1 MAYENGKT
9 YWIVPADN
17 QQVALNVYGNGQV
30 SQNRNVNLWQRH
42 ATADQLWLVE
52 VDPGGGFARIKT
64 RLDTAYALNIWLG
77 ADDYGNCDLHTWR
90 DNTNDSKVNFLT
102 VDAAQNRY
110 RIQCYRNDADNDLF
124 LTAESTASGANVRWT
139 ARDDQALQV
148 WDLVEYTGD
157 AGGSGTGGWNGSRHI
172 GSLIAV
178 TAQNQYGAPYNQYS
192 SVFQSNACYI
202 ASLISAANGLGR
214 EASLAQAM
222 AEGCVTDAYR
232 NGYSPGYVF
241 RTPSFITVEKNQP
254 YTAANIYRQVRQLE
268 RPVLVYGYSAARQ
281 SGHYAVVYYTT
292 ATDAATLTSYN
303 TFVMDSALG
312 WVPLQKFLNLYSSN
326 LSLAYC
332 S

>member
-139 ARDDQALQV
+139 AWDDQALQV

-157 AGGSGTGGWNGSRHI
+157 AGGQRHRR
-172 GSLIAV
+172 LERQPAYRV
-178 TAQNQYGAPYNQYS
+178 TNCRYRPEPVRCALQP
-192 SVFQSNACYI
+192 VFQRVPEQC
-202 ASLISAANGLGR
+202 LLHRQPDLGGQR
-214 EASLAQAM
+214 SGA
-222 AEGCVTDAYR
+222 GCL
-232 NGYSPGYVF
+232 PG
-241 RTPSFITVEKNQP
+241 
-254 YTAANIYRQVRQLE
+254 
-268 RPVLVYGYSAARQ
+268 
-281 SGHYAVVYYTT
+281 SGHGRGLCY
-292 ATDAATLTSYN
+292 
-303 TFVMDSALG
+303 
-312 WVPLQKFLNLYSSN
+312 
-326 LSLAYC
+326 
-332 S
+332 

>member
-9 YWIVPADN
+9 YWIIPADN

-64 RLDTAYALNIWLG
+64 LLDTAYALNIWLG

-139 ARDDQALQV
+139 ARDDQRSEEHTSELQ
-148 WDLVEYTGD
+148 
-157 AGGSGTGGWNGSRHI
+157 
-172 GSLIAV
+172 
-178 TAQNQYGAPYNQYS
+178 
-192 SVFQSNACYI
+192 
-202 ASLISAANGLGR
+202 
-214 EASLAQAM
+214 
-222 AEGCVTDAYR
+222 
-232 NGYSPGYVF
+232 SP
-241 RTPSFITVEKNQP
+241 R
-254 YTAANIYRQVRQLE
+254 
-268 RPVLVYGYSAARQ
+268 
-281 SGHYAVVYYTT
+281 
-292 ATDAATLTSYN
+292 
-303 TFVMDSALG
+303 
-312 WVPLQKFLNLYSSN
+312 
-326 LSLAYC
+326 
-332 S
+332 